1 MKLILKE
8 EVDNLGLPGDVVD
21 VAAGY
26 GRNYLVPRGLAILA
40 TPGAMKEAETLT
52 RARKAREA
60 ETLDDA
66 QEFRDVL
73 ERRTLRVE
81 ARVDEHG
88 TLYGSVG
95 ANEIHEVLKARGHD
109 VARRRI
115 DLPRSIKT
123 IGKYTVSI
131 SVHPQVTADVPLEV
145 VDVEGKVTL
154 EGAPEEL
161 TEAERRAAFEEEVLE
176 VVEEIEAEEEAV
188 EEAVEEEDEE
198 DEEDAAAEAAGTTEA
213 LSTAEA
219 LAARASAPTEVDAPA
234 RPEDLAD
241 RDEEDDAEEPDV

>member
-176 VVEEIEAEEEAV
+176 VVEEIEAEEE
-188 EEAVEEEDEE
+188 DEE